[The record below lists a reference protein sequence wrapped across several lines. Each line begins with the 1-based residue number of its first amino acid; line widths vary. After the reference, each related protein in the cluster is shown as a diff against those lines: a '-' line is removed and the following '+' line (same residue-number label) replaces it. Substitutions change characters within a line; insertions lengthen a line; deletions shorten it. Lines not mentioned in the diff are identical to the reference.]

1 MRLGMKSNYL
11 PITSVATIISGG
23 TPKTSIPDY
32 WDGNIPW
39 LSAKDFNNDS
49 KFVYSTE
56 KHITELGLKNS
67 STNLLKADDI
77 IISARGTVGKLAM
90 IPFNMTFNQ
99 SCFGIRADIE
109 KILPHYLYYALKNN
123 IQTIKGSTHGSVF
136 DTITLKDFDIIK
148 INVPDLETQKK
159 IVKVLSILDQKIE
172 LNNQLDLTVHNNL
185 NAIFEDWFVRKN
197 YNGNQS
203 KWRKEKLGKFV
214 TINRGLSYKGQF
226 LSDSG
231 TPMIN
236 LGNIMPGGIF
246 RPEKNKYYTGEFK
259 NKVVVKAGDLVMA
272 NTDMTQKREVLGTP
286 LIVPSIYDGDV
297 IFSHHIY
304 SIKSEKIPTLFLYYL
319 LLRKDFSD
327 TAGGGATGTTVLFLP
342 KDIIEN
348 YEFVLPDDAE
358 INRFVDIAKKVL
370 QRRNNIMHENM
381 TLEIIR
387 DTLLSRL
394 MSGEIILEKVK
405 I

>member
-1 MRLGMKSNYL
+1 MKYKLSE
-11 PITSVATIISGG
+11 IGRIVTGK
-23 TPKTSIPDY
+23 TPSTKNKTSFSEEPDKY
-32 WDGNIPW
+32 LFVTPRDMNGSEKTIKKTERYLTDEVTNTTFKNLVI
-39 LSAKDFNNDS
+39 NDKS
-49 KFVYSTE
+49 ICVSCIGTIGKVFMPSGPAITNQQINS
-56 KHITELGLKNS
+56 ITEIKNF
-67 STNLLKADDI
+67 
-77 IISARGTVGKLAM
+77 V
-90 IPFNMTFNQ
+90 
-99 SCFGIRADIE
+99 
-109 KILPHYLYYALKNN
+109 LPDYLYYYLV
-123 IQTIKGSTHGSVF
+123 IHQ
-136 DTITLKDFDIIK
+136 KDIENLAGGTTMPIVNKTSFEQLEVEI
-148 INVPDLETQKK
+148 PDLETQKK
-159 IVKVLSILDQKIE
+159 IVRILSALDRKIE

-185 NAIFEDWFVRKN
+185 NAIFEDWFVHKN
-197 YNGNQS
+197 YNSNQS
-203 KWRKEKLGKFV
+203 KWRKEKLGNFV

-246 RPEKNKYYTGEFK
+246 RSEKNKYYTGEFK

-381 TLEIIR
+381 ALKTIR

>member
-1 MRLGMKSNYL
+1 MKYSRGTLSDFIEFNPRESLPKGNVAKEIAMADLIPFQKKISNYNISPYKGGMKFRNGDTL
-11 PITSVATIISGG
+11 LARITPCLENG
-23 TPKTSIPDY
+23 KTAYVDILNEDEV
-32 WDGNIPW
+32 G
-39 LSAKDFNNDS
+39 FG
-49 KFVYSTE
+49 STE
-56 KHITELGLKNS
+56 YIVLRAIPQKTIPEFVFYFAISDWFRKRAIALMTGS
-67 STNLLKADDI
+67 SGRQRVQTD
-77 IISARGTVGKLAM
+77 KLM
-90 IPFNMTFNQ
+90 DLEVIM
-99 SCFGIRADIE
+99 
-109 KILPHYLYYALKNN
+109 
-123 IQTIKGSTHGSVF
+123 
-136 DTITLKDFDIIK
+136 
-148 INVPDLETQKK
+148 PDLETQKK
-159 IVKVLSILDQKIE
+159 IVRILSALDRKIE

-185 NAIFEDWFVRKN
+185 NAIFEDWFVHKN
-197 YNGNQS
+197 YNSNQS
-203 KWRKEKLGKFV
+203 KWRKEKLGNFV

-246 RPEKNKYYTGEFK
+246 RSEKNKYYTGEFK

-381 TLEIIR
+381 TLKTIR

>member
-1 MRLGMKSNYL
+1 MKYKLGDIVKEVIDYR
-11 PITSVATIISGG
+11 GK
-23 TPKTSIPDY
+23 TPKKLGFEWSKSGIRA
-32 WDGNIPW
+32 
-39 LSAKDFNNDS
+39 LSAKNIKTGQIVQPESVRYVSKEDYPKWMRQEVERGTILITSEAPFGQIFYWDSDEKIVLSQRLFAIKVKDEFDS
-49 KFVYSTE
+49 KYIYYQMTSNEFQSE
-56 KHITELGLKNS
+56 
-67 STNLLKADDI
+67 LKA
-77 IISARGTVGKLAM
+77 
-90 IPFNMTFNQ
+90 
-99 SCFGIRADIE
+99 RA
-109 KILPHYLYYALKNN
+109 
-123 IQTIKGSTHGSVF
+123 TGSTVTGLRQPELMKCE
-136 DTITLKDFDIIK
+136 IDI
-148 INVPDLETQKK
+148 PDLETQKK
-159 IVKVLSILDQKIE
+159 IVRILSALDRKIE

-185 NAIFEDWFVRKN
+185 NAIFEDWFVHKN
-197 YNGNQS
+197 YNSNQS
-203 KWRKEKLGKFV
+203 KWRKEKLGNFV

-246 RPEKNKYYTGEFK
+246 RSEKNKYYTGEFK

-348 YEFVLPDDAE
+348 YEFVLPDDTE

-381 TLEIIR
+381 ALKTIR

>member
-1 MRLGMKSNYL
+1 MKYKLGDIVKEVIDYR
-11 PITSVATIISGG
+11 GK
-23 TPKTSIPDY
+23 TPKKLGFEWSKSGIRA
-32 WDGNIPW
+32 
-39 LSAKDFNNDS
+39 LSAKNIKTGQIVQPESVRYVSKEDYPKWMRQEVERGTILITSEAPFGQIFYWDSDEKIVLSQRLFAIKVKDEFDS
-49 KFVYSTE
+49 KYIYYQMTSNEFQSE
-56 KHITELGLKNS
+56 
-67 STNLLKADDI
+67 LKA
-77 IISARGTVGKLAM
+77 
-90 IPFNMTFNQ
+90 
-99 SCFGIRADIE
+99 RA
-109 KILPHYLYYALKNN
+109 
-123 IQTIKGSTHGSVF
+123 TGSTVTGLRQPELMKCA
-136 DTITLKDFDIIK
+136 IDI
-148 INVPDLETQKK
+148 PDLETQKK
-159 IVKVLSILDQKIE
+159 IVRILSALDRKIE

-185 NAIFEDWFVRKN
+185 NAIFEDWFVHKN
-197 YNGNQS
+197 YNSNQS
-203 KWRKEKLGKFV
+203 KWRKEKLGNFV

-246 RPEKNKYYTGEFK
+246 RSEKNKYYTGEFK

-348 YEFVLPDDAE
+348 YEFVLPDDTE

-381 TLEIIR
+381 ALKTIR

>member
-1 MRLGMKSNYL
+1 
-11 PITSVATIISGG
+11 
-23 TPKTSIPDY
+23 
-32 WDGNIPW
+32 
-39 LSAKDFNNDS
+39 
-49 KFVYSTE
+49 
-56 KHITELGLKNS
+56 
-67 STNLLKADDI
+67 
-77 IISARGTVGKLAM
+77 
-90 IPFNMTFNQ
+90 
-99 SCFGIRADIE
+99 
-109 KILPHYLYYALKNN
+109 
-123 IQTIKGSTHGSVF
+123 
-136 DTITLKDFDIIK
+136 
-148 INVPDLETQKK
+148 
-159 IVKVLSILDQKIE
+159 
-172 LNNQLDLTVHNNL
+172 
-185 NAIFEDWFVRKN
+185 
-197 YNGNQS
+197 
-203 KWRKEKLGKFV
+203 
-214 TINRGLSYKGQF
+214 
-226 LSDSG
+226 
-231 TPMIN
+231 
-236 LGNIMPGGIF
+236 
-246 RPEKNKYYTGEFK
+246 
-259 NKVVVKAGDLVMA
+259 
-272 NTDMTQKREVLGTP
+272 MTQKREVLGTP

>member
-1 MRLGMKSNYL
+1 MKYKLGDLIDTISDTRKIEKDKLVLINTSDVLNGKVLNHSYTPNNNLKGQFKKRFQKGDILYSEIRPGTRRFAYVNFDSNDYIASTKLMVLRNKGGIVDNDFLYL
-11 PITSVATIISGG
+11 ILSDKKVTDNLQFIAEQRSGTFPQIT
-23 TPKTSIPDY
+23 
-32 WDGNIPW
+32 
-39 LSAKDFNNDS
+39 F
-49 KFVYSTE
+49 
-56 KHITELGLKNS
+56 TELS
-67 STNLLKADDI
+67 
-77 IISARGTVGKLAM
+77 
-90 IPFNMTFNQ
+90 
-99 SCFGIRADIE
+99 
-109 KILPHYLYYALKNN
+109 N
-123 IQTIKGSTHGSVF
+123 IDVVI
-136 DTITLKDFDIIK
+136 
-148 INVPDLETQKK
+148 PDLETQQRTVR
-159 IVKVLSILDQKIE
+159 ILSAIDQKIE

-185 NAIFEDWFVRKN
+185 NAIFEDWFIRKN
-197 YNGNQS
+197 YNGDQS
-203 KWRKEKLGKFV
+203 KWRKEKLGNFV

-246 RPEKNKYYTGEFK
+246 RSEKNKYYTGEFK

-327 TAGGGATGTTVLFLP
+327 AAGGGATGTTVLFLP

-348 YEFVLPDDAE
+348 YEFILPDDAA

-370 QRRNNIMHENM
+370 QRRNNIMHEN
-381 TLEIIR
+381 TALETIR
-387 DTLLSRL
+387 DALLPRL
-394 MSGEIILEKVK
+394 MSGEISLEKVK

>member
-1 MRLGMKSNYL
+1 
-11 PITSVATIISGG
+11 
-23 TPKTSIPDY
+23 
-32 WDGNIPW
+32 
-39 LSAKDFNNDS
+39 
-49 KFVYSTE
+49 
-56 KHITELGLKNS
+56 
-67 STNLLKADDI
+67 
-77 IISARGTVGKLAM
+77 
-90 IPFNMTFNQ
+90 
-99 SCFGIRADIE
+99 
-109 KILPHYLYYALKNN
+109 
-123 IQTIKGSTHGSVF
+123 
-136 DTITLKDFDIIK
+136 
-148 INVPDLETQKK
+148 
-159 IVKVLSILDQKIE
+159 
-172 LNNQLDLTVHNNL
+172 
-185 NAIFEDWFVRKN
+185 
-197 YNGNQS
+197 
-203 KWRKEKLGKFV
+203 
-214 TINRGLSYKGQF
+214 
-226 LSDSG
+226 
-231 TPMIN
+231 
-236 LGNIMPGGIF
+236 MPGGIF
-246 RPEKNKYYTGEFK
+246 RSEKNKYYTGEFK

-348 YEFVLPDDAE
+348 YEFVLPDDTE

-381 TLEIIR
+381 ALKTIR